1 MRLSNALQMEIKLSV
16 AVLVGRMRVALDA
29 AKMDATTPAGLIDI
43 VRQRITLV
51 PNGGVHLRF
60 APRS

>member
-1 MRLSNALQMEIKLSV
+1 MEIKLSV